1 MKKLAAFVAFAAIA
15 SSAAMASAASID
27 SAGLAGI
34 DIKTPAAK
42 VSATASKQEVF
53 DSTGNFT
60 AEAVATVNPK
70 VVPIK
75 DESKVCLDSSCDTVL
90 L

>member
-15 SSAAMASAASID
+15 YSAAMASAASID
-27 SAGLAGI
+27 SAGLASI
-34 DIKTPAAK
+34 DIKTPA
-42 VSATASKQEVF
+42 VQTTAAASSKQAVF
-53 DSTGNFT
+53 DSTGKFT

-75 DESKVCLDSSCDTVL
+75 DESKVCLDSSCNTIL
-90 L
+90 